1 MWFSALGF
9 PHMALEFPYKRQ
21 SPISKKMTVYRDLEQ
36 VWQEIYQLVDN
47 WKDSDYSLGRNLYF
61 YLPLFMN
68 PKWIISGDEST
79 LITEYNYVKEF
90 NIPLGRDLDSADAE
104 KLEVFDR
111 IRSEINNIKTY
122 MSEKNGR

>member
-1 MWFSALGF
+1 
-9 PHMALEFPYKRQ
+9 MALEFPYKRQ

-111 IRSEINNIKTY
+111 IRSEINNIKIY